1 MEVHNTVHEAANKAI
16 PKKMKSKKAKGLSP
30 ESFKYLKKEEKH
42 KPREKGKS
50 ASNLRQHSKEEHPEN
65 AEPPILVTLSGTI
78 IEGNPLQL
86 QNAYCPIS
94 VNLSGM
100 VILVNLAHPSNA

>member
-30 ESFKYLKKEEKH
+30 ESFKYLKKEEKQ

-50 ASNLRQHSKEEHPEN
+50 ASNLRQHSKEEHPE
-65 AEPPILVTLSGTI
+65 TRR
-78 IEGNPLQL
+78 
-86 QNAYCPIS
+86 
-94 VNLSGM
+94 
-100 VILVNLAHPSNA
+100 PSSMNSA